1 MKASLQ
7 WIREF
12 VDLPTDDVDEVARAL
27 TVLGIEVETVEYL
40 NAPFSGVVVARVE
53 AVAPH
58 PDADR
63 LRVVSLD
70 AGGGERLD
78 VVCGAWNFDAG
89 ALVAYARVG
98 SILAGGLEVGERAIR
113 GVMSPGMIASEKE
126 LGIGEDGDGILVLD
140 GEPTPGEDFAGML
153 PYPDAVFDLS
163 ITPNRPDAMSIH
175 GIARDLGAYFDVPV
189 RHPEPTVAA
198 SGTATRATVRIDDP
212 DLCPRFTA
220 REIRGIAIGPS
231 PLWMRDRLRRVG
243 LRPIN
248 NVVDVSNYVMVEYG
262 QPLHA
267 FDLDQVPEE
276 TIVVRRARAGE
287 VLTTLDGVE
296 RSLHDEDLVIAG
308 PEDPLGLA
316 GIMGGVD
323 SEVSEGT
330 TRVLLEVAHF
340 APEGVLLTGKRHGI
354 RSEAVSRFERGVDP
368 ELPPVASARASGL
381 IAELAGGEVAD
392 GFIDE
397 YPRPWTQPRILMAVS
412 EPERLLGIPIE
423 AAVSAGYLR
432 RLGFEVSGDDPLE
445 VGVASYRPDVSRPA
459 DLVEEIA
466 RIHGYDKIPA
476 TMPFGRAG
484 IIPDWL
490 RRERRVREV
499 MVGAGY
505 FEVWN
510 FDFMA
515 AEDAVRLGLP
525 DDDPRRNPVEVR
537 NPLSDEQR
545 HVRTTL
551 LPGLLAGVAINQSR
565 HIDDIALFEI
575 GSVFFPSDG
584 DLPDQPHR
592 LGFVAAGSVPGLPWE
607 KRPER
612 DARDAAGVVVTLF
625 DALGRD
631 VVLEQASEPGFHPG
645 RCARVVVHGEVVG
658 VVGEIHPTAAAEFDI
673 GGRVAAGEID
683 LAALVSLPTAFRL
696 PSPYPPVVFDLA
708 FDLPEDAAAGAVAA
722 SIREAAGDLLE
733 RTAIFDVFRGPPLE
747 PGRTSVAVRLT
758 FRAPDRTLTDEE
770 LVPVREAIAAL
781 VATRHDGRLRGG

>member
-27 TVLGIEVETVEYL
+27 TVLGLEVETIEHFEM
-40 NAPFSGVVVARVE
+40 PFSGVVVARVE

-63 LRVVSLD
+63 LRVVTLD

-98 SILAGGLEVGERAIR
+98 SVLAGGLEVGEREIR

-126 LGIGEDGDGILVLD
+126 LGIGDEGDGILVLD
-140 GEPTPGEDFAGML
+140 GDPMPGEDVARML

-175 GIARDLGAYFDVPV
+175 GIARDLGAFFDVPV
-189 RHPEPTVAA
+189 HHPDPAVSP
-198 SGTATRATVRIDDP
+198 SGAPTRATVQIEDP
-212 DLCPRFTA
+212 DRCPRFTA
-220 REIRGIAIGPS
+220 REIRGVAVGPS

-243 LRPIN
+243 IRPIN
-248 NVVDVSNYVMVEYG
+248 NIVDVSNYVMVEYG

-267 FDLDQVPEE
+267 FDLDRVPVE
-276 TIVVRRARAGE
+276 TIVVRRARPGE

-316 GIMGGVD
+316 GIMGGED

-330 TRVLLEVAHF
+330 TRVLIEVAHF

-368 ELPPVASARASGL
+368 ELPPVASARASSL
-381 IAELAGGEVAD
+381 IAELAGGDVAD
-392 GFIDE
+392 GFVDE
-397 YPRPWTQPRILMAVS
+397 YPRPWTQTMIVMPAG

-423 AAVSAGYLR
+423 PAVSAEYLR
-432 RLGFEVSGDDPLE
+432 RLGFEVSGEDPLKA
-445 VGVASYRPDVSRPA
+445 GVPSYRPDVTRPA

-490 RRERRVREV
+490 RHERRVREV

-515 AEDAVRLGLP
+515 AEDAARLGLP
-525 DDDPRRNPVEVR
+525 DDDPRSHPVEVR

-551 LPGLLAGVAINQSR
+551 LPGLLAGVASNQSR
-565 HIDDIALFEI
+565 HIDDVALFEI

-584 DLPDQPHR
+584 ELPDQPRR
-592 LGFVAAGSVPGLPWE
+592 LGFAASGRVPGLPWE
-607 KRPER
+607 ERPER
-612 DARDAAGVVVTLF
+612 DARDGAGVVATLF
-625 DALGRD
+625 DALGRV
-631 VVLEQASEPGFHPG
+631 VVLEPASEPGFHPG
-645 RCARVVVHGEVVG
+645 RCARVVVDGDLVG
-658 VVGEIHPTAAAEFDI
+658 VVGEIHPAAAAAFEI
-673 GGRVAAGEID
+673 AGRVAAGEID
-683 LAALVSLPTAFRL
+683 LAALVPRSTVFRL

-708 FDLPEDAAAGAVAA
+708 FDLPEDAAAGQVVE
-722 SIREAAGDLLE
+722 SIRAAAGELLE
-733 RTAIFDVFRGPPLE
+733 RTAIFDLFRGPPLE
-747 PGRTSVAVRLT
+747 PGRTSLAVRLT

-770 LVPVREAIAAL
+770 LVPVREAIASL